1 MRDLGMGKTRPDM
14 SWLRRQPHVAWGSAL
29 DLIMVLIALTNKEI
43 NTAERRRPALIVIG
57 LVMFLKPCAFGA
69 PRAASGLDQHH
80 QPNEGAFV
88 SSMPH
93 CRVRQGRQIQPLTWG
108 ASYESGPGK
117 AVASAW

>member
-1 MRDLGMGKTRPDM
+1 MGKTRPDM

-29 DLIMVLIALTNKEI
+29 DLIMVLIALNNKGDQH
-43 NTAERRRPALIVIG
+43 TAERRRPALIVIG

-80 QPNEGAFV
+80 QPNEGAAV

-93 CRVRQGRQIQPLTWG
+93 CRVRQGRQIPPLTWG

-117 AVASAW
+117 AVAGRL